1 MELIT
6 EKKYLM
12 QIKLNQIFEKINKI
26 NKFSASLIFK
36 REEEESHISNI
47 KNKKETS

>member
-1 MELIT
+1 
-6 EKKYLM
+6 M
-12 QIKLNQIFEKINKI
+12 QIKLNQNLAFEKINKI

-36 REEEESHISNI
+36 REEEEAHISNI